1 MQKLALRMSILSA
14 QNGKLLLQYVKKDIT
29 TFVRILIF
37 KILAQKSQG
46 RKILTYK
53 RIARI
58 GREFLI

>member
-1 MQKLALRMSILSA
+1 MELALRMSILSA

-29 TFVRILIF
+29 TFV
-37 KILAQKSQG
+37 KILAQESQG

-58 GREFLI
+58 G